1 MHIHI
6 LGICGTFMGGI
17 AALAAQQGHRVTGC
31 DANVYPPMSSQLET
45 LGIELIE
52 GFSAEQTKIAPDC
65 YLIGNALSRGNPLVE
80 AILNQNLPY
89 TSGPEW
95 LAENLLR
102 QRQVIAVSGTHG
114 KTTTTSMVAHILDK
128 CGYSPGFLVGGI
140 PNNFG
145 LSARLGKGS
154 VFVVEADEYDTAFFD
169 KRSKFIHYHPRV
181 LVMNNLEFDHA
192 DIFADL
198 AAIQTQF
205 HHLIRIVPGEGQ
217 IIYPALDENISQVL
231 AQGCWSQ
238 QISFGF
244 KQGMW
249 QAQLDKDDGT
259 EFQLSIGGE
268 AVASKV
274 HWSQMGEHNVMNGLA
289 ALIAASQ
296 VGVPVGNAVDA
307 LNDFSGV
314 KRRLELIADIENIK
328 VYDDFAHHPTA
339 VEQTLLGVRK
349 HSPNRRIIALLE
361 PRSNTM
367 RMGVHRSTLARS
379 LNSAD
384 VVLLYNPPELSWDL
398 STIVTKGEQTNKI
411 FDELDA
417 VVDYLTIELKPN
429 DSLVIMSN
437 GGFGSIHQR
446 IVDNLKVRT
455 N

>member
-244 KQGMW
+244 KQGRW

-259 EFQLSIGGE
+259 EFQISIGGE
-268 AVASKV
+268 VVASKV
-274 HWSQMGEHNVMNGLA
+274 QWSQMGEHNVMNGLA

-314 KRRLELIADIENIK
+314 KRRLELIADIENIR